1 MYTTMTVKQIL
12 DRKGSEVYSLPPDVS
27 VFSALRFMAEK
38 NIGALM
44 VMRDGEL
51 VGVFSERDYARKVAL
66 EARNERSTSIEQVM
80 TTQVVAIRLD
90 RKLDECLA
98 LMTNKFIRH
107 LPVVDEVNRVVG
119 VISIG
124 DVVKVLI
131 EEQGFVIDQLV
142 LYITGENTVPTIPE
156 KAENRLP

>member
-1 MYTTMTVKQIL
+1 MYTAMTVKQIL
-12 DRKGSEVYSLPPDVS
+12 DHKGSDVYALPPDVS
-27 VFSALRFMAEK
+27 VFSALRYMAEK

-44 VMRDGEL
+44 VMQEGEL

-80 TTQVVAIRLD
+80 TTQVVGIRQD
-90 RKLDECLA
+90 RRLDECLA

-107 LPVVDEVNRVVG
+107 LPVVDEENRVVG

-124 DVVKVLI
+124 DVVKALI
-131 EEQGFVIDQLV
+131 EEQVFVIDQLV
-142 LYITGENTVPTIPE
+142 HYITGESKAPGIPDR
-156 KAENRLP
+156 AETRLP

>member
-1 MYTTMTVKQIL
+1 MYTAMTVKQIL
-12 DRKGSEVYSLPPDVS
+12 DRKGSEVYFLPPDVS
-27 VFSALRFMAEK
+27 VFSALRYMAEK
-38 NIGALM
+38 NVGALM
-44 VMRDGEL
+44 IMRDGDL

-80 TTQVVAIRLD
+80 TTQVVGIRQD
-90 RKLDECLA
+90 RNVDECLA

-107 LPVVDEVNRVVG
+107 LPVVDEENRVVG

-124 DVVKVLI
+124 DVVKALI

-142 LYITGENTVPTIPE
+142 HYITGESKAPAIPD
-156 KAENRLP
+156 KAETRLP

>member
-1 MYTTMTVKQIL
+1 MYTSITVKQIL
-12 DRKGSEVYSLPPDVS
+12 DRKGSTVFSLSPDVS

-38 NIGALM
+38 NIGAVM
-44 VMRDGEL
+44 VMLEGKL

-66 EARNERSTSIEQVM
+66 EARNERRTPIEEVM
-80 TTQVVAIRLD
+80 TTQVVGIRQD
-90 RKLDECLA
+90 RGLDECLA

-107 LPVVDEVNRVVG
+107 LPVIDEQDRVVG

-124 DVVKVLI
+124 DVVKELI

-142 LYITGENTVPTIPE
+142 HYITGEYTVPAIPDKGE
-156 KAENRLP
+156 TRLP

>member
-1 MYTTMTVKQIL
+1 MYTSITVKQIL
-12 DRKGSEVYSLPPDVS
+12 DRKGSTVYSLPPDVS
-27 VFSALRFMAEK
+27 VFAALRYMAEK

-44 VMRDGEL
+44 VMHEGKL
-51 VGVFSERDYARKVAL
+51 VGIFSERDYARKVAL
-66 EARNERSTSIEQVM
+66 EARNERGTPIEAVM
-80 TTQVVAIRLD
+80 TTQVVGIRQD

-107 LPVVDEVNRVVG
+107 LPVIDEQDTVVG

-124 DVVKVLI
+124 DVVKELI

-142 LYITGENTVPTIPE
+142 HYITGENSAPAVPD
-156 KAENRLP
+156 KAEARLP